1 MCVHPARQNALRWW
15 VRGGCLALGSVLVVG
30 WLVARGLPT
39 KQRPEPA
46 AQSSTNTVFHCRP
59 GPWGDLECE
68 EITLTPPDEFVPEH
82 LSAVGL
88 SWWSFPGQNRAA
100 VERQLAALGL
110 TEKELESLRQAPWE
124 ETGTGTRV
132 VPPVPLLLGL
142 TPEVRARLYEWLA
155 RLGDNPAQ
163 SDPCRLDLGKA
174 GSRLA
179 NTRLAPATVALVN
192 QLSYRAGG
200 AVLFADAGLALALLP
215 HDAARRELHAALVS
229 APSLLAHLRVA
240 PGADVRPLVEYWGR
254 GGRHSAVK
262 PLLTS
267 LAQRPGSSTIEIVYL
282 LPPLV
287 RQRLYT
293 YPAGAT
299 DPTGDCHWSS
309 LNFFRPQPNKEFA
322 TIQGATQEILENYF
336 PVLIGG
342 PMLGD
347 LLLFLD
353 SQGVVVHSCVF
364 IADEIVFTKNGSS
377 LTAPWTLNTL
387 SQVLA
392 TYQIAGPLHI
402 ELRRSCE
409 PL

>member
-1 MCVHPARQNALRWW
+1 V
-15 VRGGCLALGSVLVVG
+15 
-30 WLVARGLPT
+30 T
-39 KQRPEPA
+39 
-46 AQSSTNTVFHCRP
+46 QSSTNTVFHCQP
-59 GPWGDLECE
+59 GPWGDLVWE
-68 EITLTPPDEFVPEH
+68 EITLTPPDELVPEH
-82 LSAVGL
+82 FHAVGPAR
-88 SWWSFPGQNRAA
+88 WSFPGQNRAA
-100 VERQLAALGL
+100 VEQQLTALGL
-110 TEKELESLRQAPWE
+110 TGKELESLRQAQWE
-124 ETGTGTRV
+124 ETDKGIRV

-163 SDPCRLDLGKA
+163 SDPCRLDLGQT
-174 GSRLA
+174 GNRLA
-179 NTRLAPATVALVN
+179 KTRLAPATVALVN

-200 AVLFADAGLALALLP
+200 VVLFADAGLALSLLP
-215 HDAARRELHAALVS
+215 HDAARRELSAALVS

-240 PGADVRPLVEYWGR
+240 PGSDVRPLVEYWGR

-267 LAQRPGSSTIEIVYL
+267 LAQRPGGGAIEIVHL

-293 YPAGAT
+293 YPPRTTA
-299 DPTGDCHWSS
+299 PTGDCHWTS
-309 LNFFRPQPNKEFA
+309 LNFFRPQPSKEFA

-342 PMLGD
+342 PILGD

-353 SQGVVVHSCVF
+353 SQGGVVHSCVF
-364 IADEIVFTKNGSS
+364 IADEIVFTKNGAS

-392 TYQIAGPLHI
+392 TYQLAGPLHI
-402 ELRRSCE
+402 EVRRLRE